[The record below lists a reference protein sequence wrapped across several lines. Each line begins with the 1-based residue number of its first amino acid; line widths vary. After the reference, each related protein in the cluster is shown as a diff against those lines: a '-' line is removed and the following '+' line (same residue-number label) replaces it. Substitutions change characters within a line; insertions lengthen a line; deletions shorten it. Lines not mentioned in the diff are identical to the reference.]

1 MSTETDLTESI
12 SKQLLEFQN
21 KDLSWR
27 KKKFFLM
34 AAFIFICGALYVN
47 AFINAFGNNPAT
59 TDDYAAMVKIDGP
72 IMPNA
77 KNSALNVITSLEKA
91 FNDENAKGIVLLV
104 NSPGG
109 TPVQA
114 SLIAA
119 HIKRLRAENPDKEI
133 VTVAEDV
140 IASGAYM
147 LAMGT
152 DEIYVHEST
161 IAGSIGV
168 VSEGFG
174 FQGILD
180 VVGVERRVHTAGSN
194 KRRLDPYFPERAED
208 VEVLNERLEHIHQQ
222 FITLVKTSRGD
233 KLKASDDILFTGDV
247 WTGDEAVNLGL
258 VDGISDL
265 DSVIRDKF
273 DVKYVKDVTEKPSV
287 FDQLAGSFKK
297 QVSILITEMSTGS
310 IKAY

>member
-1 MSTETDLTESI
+1 
-12 SKQLLEFQN
+12 
-21 KDLSWR
+21 
-27 KKKFFLM
+27 
-34 AAFIFICGALYVN
+34 
-47 AFINAFGNNPAT
+47 
-59 TDDYAAMVKIDGP
+59 
-72 IMPNA
+72 
-77 KNSALNVITSLEKA
+77 
-91 FNDENAKGIVLLV
+91 
-104 NSPGG
+104 
-109 TPVQA
+109 
-114 SLIAA
+114 
-119 HIKRLRAENPDKEI
+119 
-133 VTVAEDV
+133 
-140 IASGAYM
+140 
-147 LAMGT
+147 MGT

-208 VEVLNERLEHIHQQ
+208 VEVLDERLEHIHQQ
-222 FITLVKTSRGD
+222 FIALVKKSRGD
-233 KLKASDDILFTGDV
+233 KLKASDDVLFNGDV
-247 WTGDEAVNLGL
+247 WTGDEAVKLGL

-273 DVKYVKDVTEKPSV
+273 DVKYVQDVTEQPSV

-297 QVSILITEMSTGS
+297 QVSLLITEMSTGT